1 MTEVIFINSII
12 IWFSF
17 GCSEIVSHA
26 DNFLF
31 SCKNRKI
38 PFTHHAL
45 SDFQLSEKYI
55 KWCFITIVCV
65 CSHVCEHVKKRFPKP
80 PSPPAL
86 VYLFSLMI
94 VFLILA
100 WLHSSA
106 GVDCT
111 VLSLQMTSIWTV
123 SIWHAFIYV
132 GSRKAIFRWVSHFLS
147 SFVVLTD
154 QTLLWSFNA
163 HTYSP

>member
-1 MTEVIFINSII
+1 MECRLLTF
-12 IWFSF
+12 FS
-17 GCSEIVSHA
+17 GKH
-26 DNFLF
+26 
-31 SCKNRKI
+31 RKR
-38 PFTHHAL
+38 
-45 SDFQLSEKYI
+45 
-55 KWCFITIVCV
+55 CCITIVCV
-65 CSHVCEHVKKRFPKP
+65 CSLVCEHVKKRFPKP

-94 VFLILA
+94 VLLLLA

-132 GSRKAIFRWVSHFLS
+132 GSRKAIFRWVSHFLR
-147 SFVVLTD
+147 SFIVLSDETFP
-154 QTLLWSFNA
+154 WSFQC
-163 HTYSP
+163 TYMQPLKCIPDFWGHISREICISGCTQTHCVNLFWGIG